1 MTFALLD
8 SDLSNLKFDIHS
20 VCRTFGLL
28 DIRFVRHLVV
38 GHSVRWKIVS
48 LDIRFV
54 GHSVCVGH
62 LVRWK
67 FGSFGHSG
75 GWTFGSLD
83 YGLVRPLAGCDATPI
98 ITGVLPSFIGDR
110 DLDQGLSCLLGT
122 QAFLQEK
129 K

>member
-1 MTFALLD
+1 M
-8 SDLSNLKFDIHS
+8 
-20 VCRTFGLL
+20 
-28 DIRFVRHLVV
+28 VV
-38 GHSVRWKIVS
+38 EHSVRWTFVL
-48 LDIRFV
+48 LDSRFV

-67 FGSFGHSG
+67 FGSFGHSF

-129 K
+129 ENNVYRKNTFKSYNKSLLYDKGFK

>member
-1 MTFALLD
+1 MICQT
-8 SDLSNLKFDIHS
+8 LSSIY
-20 VCRTFGLL
+20 
-28 DIRFVRHLVV
+28 IRFA
-38 GHSVRWKIVS
+38 
-48 LDIRFV
+48 
-54 GHSVCVGH
+54 GHSVC
-62 LVRWK
+62 WT
-67 FGSFGHSG
+67 FGSLDIWLLDTQFVGKSFRWTFGSLKIRFFGHSG

-98 ITGVLPSFIGDR
+98 ITGFLPSFIGDR